1 MALATIPANE
11 HGMTSFELTTHPTE
25 DGDLAV
31 LDVVGEL
38 DLTNAFDFEEQLDD
52 LTAGRSKLVLDL
64 NRVYFIDSAGLH
76 VLFRLA
82 RRLGR
87 SRFGIVLEPSASIA
101 RTLAVASVPD
111 VATLRGSVED
121 TLAALEA

>member
-1 MALATIPANE
+1 MLATIPAS
-11 HGMTSFELTTHPTE
+11 GGWVTSLELTKHPT
-25 DGDLAV
+25 DDPDLAV

>member
-1 MALATIPANE
+1 
-11 HGMTSFELTTHPTE
+11 MTSFELTTHPT
-25 DGDLAV
+25 DDPDLAV

-38 DLTNAFDFEEQLDD
+38 DLTNAFDFEEHVDD

-64 NRVYFIDSAGLH
+64 NRVYFIDSAALH

-87 SRFGIVLEPSASIA
+87 SRFGIVLAPSASIA

-121 TLAALEA
+121 ALAALEA

>member
-1 MALATIPANE
+1 
-11 HGMTSFELTTHPTE
+11 MTSLEVTRHPA
-25 DGDLAV
+25 DDPDLAV

-38 DLTNAFDFEEQLDD
+38 DLTNAFDFEEQVDD

-87 SRFGIVLEPSASIA
+87 SRFGIVLDPSASIA